1 MKPERASCSCC
12 CVRAAQLNC
21 PPHEYKIYL
30 FNFIINDDY
39 ANVNDFLGIL
49 AKNLCILR
57 LSLLRTF

>member
-30 FNFIINDDY
+30 FNSIINDDY
-39 ANVNDFLGIL
+39 ANVNGFP
-49 AKNLCILR
+49 AKLEK
-57 LSLLRTF
+57 F